1 MIDDLCR
8 KRYSAEKHLLRCE
21 QRVDKEMAAI
31 DRASIGLFDDHIRRE
46 LRYRMETYI
55 HAMPLQKIEIHKRWP
70 KTWVD
75 AVKER
80 WLPEW
85 ALSRWPVQYEKIDVS
100 EQKYVVC
107 PHIQDQ
113 PQHRHLE
120 WMALTYDGLKA

>member
-1 MIDDLCR
+1 
-8 KRYSAEKHLLRCE
+8 
-21 QRVDKEMAAI
+21 
-31 DRASIGLFDDHIRRE
+31 
-46 LRYRMETYI
+46 
-55 HAMPLQKIEIHKRWP
+55 
-70 KTWVD
+70 
-75 AVKER
+75 VKER